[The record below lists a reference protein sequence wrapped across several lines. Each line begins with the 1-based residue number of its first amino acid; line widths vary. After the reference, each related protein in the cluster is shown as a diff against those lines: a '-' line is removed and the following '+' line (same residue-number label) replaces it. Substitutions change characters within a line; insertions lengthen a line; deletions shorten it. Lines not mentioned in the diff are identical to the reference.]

1 MEEKTIE
8 RLLAWY
14 AKEKRDLPWRKSKN
28 PYHIWVS
35 EIMLQQTRVEAV
47 KPYYRRFLAELPT
60 IEDLANAD
68 EDVLMKLWEGLGY
81 YSRVRNLQSAAKQ
94 IVAHYGGALP
104 ADYKE
109 LLQLKGI
116 GTYTAG
122 AIASIAFGLP
132 QVAVDGNVLRV
143 CARFYGDARD
153 IALPQTKKEV
163 EVEWQSVL
171 PKKEASAFNQAI
183 MEIGAMVCIPN
194 GSPKCEVC
202 PLALDCVARNQNKQY
217 LYPVKSPKPERR
229 LEELSVFFIVHENKI
244 AVSKRTEKGL
254 LSGLWQL
261 PNAPKEVAPI
271 VALQNWEIMQADIS
285 AMKGYHHLFTHIKW
299 QMDVYF
305 VDVTEVAEN
314 DFVWLTKEE
323 MEAEFALPS
332 AFKKAWDAGC
342 NRMMVE
348 IW

>member
-1 MEEKTIE
+1 MEQKAIE
-8 RLLAWY
+8 RLLTWY
-14 AKEKRDLPWRKSKN
+14 AKEKRDLPWRKSRN

-47 KPYYRRFLAELPT
+47 KPYYRRFLEELPT

-68 EDVLMKLWEGLGY
+68 EDILMKLWEGLGY

-94 IVAHYGGALP
+94 IVADYGGELP
-104 ADYKE
+104 ADHDE
-109 LLQLKGI
+109 LLKLKGI
-116 GTYTAG
+116 GSYTAG

-163 EVEWQSVL
+163 EREWIEVL
-171 PKKEASAFNQAI
+171 PKKSASAFNQAI

-194 GSPKCEVC
+194 GSPKCEIC
-202 PLALDCVARNQNKQY
+202 PLALECVARIQGKQY

-229 LEELSVFFIVHENKI
+229 LEELSVFFIVHEGKI
-244 AVSKRTEKGL
+244 AVHKRTEKGL

-261 PNAPKEVAPI
+261 PNAPKEVAPV
-271 VALQNWEIMQADIS
+271 VALQNWGIMEGDITT
-285 AMKGYHHLFTHIKW
+285 MKGYHHLFTHIKW
-299 QMDVYF
+299 QMDVYY
-305 VDVTEVAEN
+305 VVAKEVVES
-314 DFVWLTKEE
+314 DFTWLTQEA

-332 AFKKAWDAGC
+332 AFKKAWQAGC
-342 NRMMVE
+342 NRL
-348 IW
+348 

>member
-1 MEEKTIE
+1 MNQQTID
-8 RLLAWY
+8 RLLQWY
-14 AKEKRDLPWRKSKN
+14 AREKRDLPWRRSKN
-28 PYHIWVS
+28 PYHIWLS

-47 KPYYRRFLAELPT
+47 KPYYHKFLEELPT
-60 IEDLANAD
+60 IEDLANVD

-94 IVAHYGGALP
+94 IVADYGGSLP

-109 LLQLKGI
+109 LLKLKGI

-143 CARFYGDARD
+143 CARFYGDERD
-153 IALPQTKKEV
+153 IALSQTKKEV
-163 EVEWQSVL
+163 ELEWISVL
-171 PKKEASAFNQAI
+171 PKEAASAFNQAI

-194 GSPKCEVC
+194 GAPKCEVC
-202 PLALDCVARNQNKQY
+202 PLSPECVARIQNKQY

-229 LEELSVFFIVHENKI
+229 LEELSVFFMVYNGKI
-244 AVSKRTEKGL
+244 AVHKRTEKGL

-261 PNAPKEVAPI
+261 PNCNKEVSTIAQ
-271 VALQNWEIMQADIS
+271 LQEWGIMEAEITNL
-285 AMKGYHHLFTHIKW
+285 KGYHHLFTHIKW

-305 VDVTEVAEN
+305 VEVKELVEN
-314 DFVWLTKEE
+314 EFTWLTKEG
-323 MEAEFALPS
+323 MEQEFALPS
-332 AFKKAWDAGC
+332 AFKKAWIAGC
-342 NRMMVE
+342 NR
-348 IW
+348 IK